1 MFIGSVKEGIRMG
14 IVGKPNEIRC
24 LHEMLEA
31 RGKLIMFS
39 NEVDGQAIW
48 EAVTL
53 AATSCTIPASVLAD
67 KASTMLARGD
77 SVDSVIRHFENVW
90 LGRAEA

>member
-1 MFIGSVKEGIRMG
+1 MNIGSVKEGIRVG
-14 IVGKPNEIRC
+14 IVGKPNEAKY
-24 LHEMLEA
+24 LSEMIAA

-53 AATSCTIPASVLAD
+53 AATSCTLPVSELAD
-67 KASTMLARGD
+67 KASTMLSRGD
-77 SVDSVIRHFENVW
+77 SVDSVIMHFENVW
-90 LGRAEA
+90 LGRAEV